1 MKLSQKQTLN
11 YLLIF
16 SGVIVLLNDIVFNEI
31 PEIVSFGDELGAVL
45 SNLSLAYISSYI
57 FYYVVV
63 VIKERKDKRNI
74 YFTVYEWTNH
84 LVGRAYGVYHGIIA
98 ASEANHLD
106 FDKRTITKEQYIEIC
121 NKANP
126 NAVSKNTH
134 LGLPANSQ
142 PATHGQL
149 IFNNSVSNVKA
160 YTEKIFNY
168 MPFLDSEFVRL
179 INRLHSSTF
188 YIVSPTL
195 NFVTSNTDFSVY
207 ADNMYE
213 FLEFVRE
220 LDSFNE
226 TVNKKLAKDG
236 SA

>member
-1 MKLSQKQTLN
+1 MKASQKQILN
-11 YLLIF
+11 YLLTI
-16 SGVIVLLNDIVFNEI
+16 SGIIVLLNDIVFNET
-31 PEIVSFGDELGAVL
+31 PEIVFFGDELGAVL
-45 SNLSLAYISSYI
+45 SNLSFAYLSSYI
-57 FYYVVV
+57 FYYLVV

-84 LVGRAYGVYHGIIA
+84 LVGRAYGVYYEIIA
-98 ASEANHLD
+98 ASGTNHLN
-106 FDKRTITKEQYIEIC
+106 FDKRTITKEQYRELC

-126 NAVSKNTH
+126 NAVSKNTYI
-134 LGLPANSQ
+134 GSPANPQ
-142 PATHGQL
+142 LATHGQL
-149 IFNNSVSNVKA
+149 IYINSVSKVKA

-188 YIVSPTL
+188 YLVSPTL
-195 NFVTSNTDFSVY
+195 IFVTKNTDFSDY

-220 LDSFNE
+220 LDTFNE
-226 TVNKKLAKDG
+226 TVNKNLAKNG
-236 SA
+236 IV

>member
-1 MKLSQKQTLN
+1 MKLTQKHILN
-11 YLLIF
+11 YLLIL
-16 SGVIVLLNDIVFNEI
+16 SGVIVLLNDIIFNET
-31 PEIVSFGDELGAVL
+31 PELVSFGDELGAVL

-63 VIKERKDKRNI
+63 VIKERKDKQNI

-84 LVGRAYGVYHGIIA
+84 LIGRAYGVYHEIIA
-98 ASEANHLD
+98 ASGANHLD
-106 FDKRTITKEQYIEIC
+106 YDKLTITKEQYKELC

-126 NAVSKNTH
+126 NAISKNTF
-134 LGLPANSQ
+134 LGTPANPQ

-188 YIVSPTL
+188 YLVSQSLT
-195 NFVTSNTDFSVY
+195 FQTRNTDFSVY

-220 LDSFNE
+220 LDRFNE
-226 TVNKKLAKDG
+226 TVNKRLVKNG
-236 SA
+236 SI

>member
-1 MKLSQKQTLN
+1 MIQFLTRYLKQ
-11 YLLIF
+11 F
-16 SGVIVLLNDIVFNEI
+16 F
-31 PEIVSFGDELGAVL
+31 FGGELGAVL

-63 VIKERKDKRNI
+63 VIKDRKDKRNI
-74 YFTVYEWTNH
+74 YLTVYEWTNH
-84 LVGRAYGVYHGIIA
+84 LVGRAYGVYHEVIA
-98 ASEANHLD
+98 AAGANHLE
-106 FDKRTITKEQYIEIC
+106 FDKRTITKEQYKELC

-126 NAVSKNTH
+126 NAFGKNTH
-134 LGLPANSQ
+134 LGSPANPQ

-149 IFNNSVSNVKA
+149 IYNNSVSNVKA

-188 YIVSPTL
+188 FLVSPSLT
-195 NFVTSNTDFSVY
+195 FATRNTDFSVY

-220 LDSFNE
+220 LDTFNE
-226 TVNKKLAKDG
+226 TVNKNLAKNG
-236 SA
+236 LV